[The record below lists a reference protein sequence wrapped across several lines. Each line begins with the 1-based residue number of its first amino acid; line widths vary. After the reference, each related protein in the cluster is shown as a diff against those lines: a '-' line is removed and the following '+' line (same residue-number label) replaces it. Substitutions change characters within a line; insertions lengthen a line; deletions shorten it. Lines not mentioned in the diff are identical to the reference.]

1 LTAPSYATLL
11 KRLEDAQAAMLPGQ
25 KSMDVLTMHY
35 IANGTFADQLHQCY
49 QELENGLTNI
59 DVLKATGSKLD
70 AIVSHVLMGGRL
82 LGEFATGDITFS
94 SDFEVTE
101 AIVIPAGTRTYAILE
116 DGTKL
121 YFETTVASSI
131 PIGETQAVIASQA
144 VLRGTSGNIGAYQIV
159 AMVSRITGIS
169 SVENALPFEGGTED
183 EADTALRER
192 YFDAIQAPGKATILM
207 LERALND
214 IVSEAHVISYGS
226 GDVGILVDWAGGIEE
241 ASEEIVGV
249 LRSNLAAGIQ
259 ARGCLGASING
270 ASSQVF
276 GDDVYGGK
284 IWIRPRNFVAE
295 EEILEGIEYFDMAG
309 QSRTATATIPAATHR
324 GTMIEATMDALGNRG
339 KKILSAPPSAA
350 GNNYDMLL
358 GMGETGYLYNLPEL
372 IEIGITAPIRLT
384 DTREADL
391 VDNITASLQAYLGAF
406 LIGERLEY
414 SDVLRFFQNLY
425 DPAADD
431 CIGRAFIGIEEI
443 EELLVAGGEQTAS
456 QIGDRITV
464 EEDWRIEAGDITITI
479 AED

>member
-121 YFETTVASSI
+121 YFETTAASSI

-226 GDVGILVDWAGGIEE
+226 GDVGVLVDWAGGIDET
-241 ASEEIVGV
+241 SGDIVDI
-249 LRSNLAAGIQ
+249 LRANMAAGIQ
-259 ARGCLGASING
+259 ARGCLGATITG
-270 ASSQVF
+270 ASSQVLL
-276 GDDVYGGK
+276 DDVYGGL
-284 IWIRPRNFVAE
+284 IWARPREFVAAE
-295 EEILEGIEYFDMAG
+295 DTFTVDYLDMGG
-309 QSRTATATIPAATHR
+309 QTRTATLIIPAATHR
-324 GTMIEATMDALGNRG
+324 GDMIVAVMEELGDRA
-339 KKILSAPPSAA
+339 KRIVSVTPS
-350 GNNYDMLL
+350 GNYSYDILL
-358 GMGETGYLYNLPEL
+358 GMGESGYLYNLPEL
-372 IEIGITAPIRLT
+372 IEIGITATIRLT
-384 DTREADL
+384 DTPEADL

-431 CIGRAFIGIEEI
+431 CIGQAFKGIDEI
-443 EELLVAGGEQTAS
+443 LELTVSGGQQTATK
-456 QIGDRITV
+456 IGDRILV
-464 EEDWRIEAGDITITI
+464 EEDWRIEAGEIDITVG
-479 AED
+479 E